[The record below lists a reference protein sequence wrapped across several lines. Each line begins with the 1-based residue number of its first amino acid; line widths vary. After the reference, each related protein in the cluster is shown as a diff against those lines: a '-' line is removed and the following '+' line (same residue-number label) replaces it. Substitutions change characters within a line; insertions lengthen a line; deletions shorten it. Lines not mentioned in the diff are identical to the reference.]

1 MHLFSKGQ
9 VWNIFAKFSLFS
21 RNNDSMLE
29 SMIDKNL
36 FEEPKTPMR
45 QEKFYK
51 RKQKKNYQSHVF
63 FLAFPSV
70 MFCSHVNKQK
80 TS

>member
-1 MHLFSKGQ
+1 MHLGGLPAGGGGGKIKEVMQLFSNGR

-29 SMIDKNL
+29 SMIDKNV

-45 QEKFYK
+45 QEKFY
-51 RKQKKNYQSHVF
+51 
-63 FLAFPSV
+63 
-70 MFCSHVNKQK
+70 
-80 TS
+80 